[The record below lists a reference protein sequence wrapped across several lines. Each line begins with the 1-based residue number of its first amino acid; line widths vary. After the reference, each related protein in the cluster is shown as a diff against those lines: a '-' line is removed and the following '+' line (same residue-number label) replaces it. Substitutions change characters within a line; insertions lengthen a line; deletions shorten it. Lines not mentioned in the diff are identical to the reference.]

1 VLIRLKWGIEY
12 KGILVSYDKYMNFQL
27 KNSEEIIDNQTTG
40 YLGDILVRCNNVL
53 FVKEC
58 FE

>member
-1 VLIRLKWGIEY
+1 
-12 KGILVSYDKYMNFQL
+12 MNFQL
-27 KNSEEIIDNQTTG
+27 KNSEEIINNQTTG